1 MCGVTSAVFYQFG
14 MKSESP
20 VFWAN
25 IDSASSF
32 MPGCLD
38 NLFHITRTHPGR
50 DEFERGAICLL
61 QGKSTTGVEL
71 VNQFPRLNDL
81 GDGFGIC
88 FLKDR
93 GTGVVAD
100 CCSLLI
106 HMLKREGITNS
117 DIQRKISGSSAWFQ
131 KLEAF
136 FNKLAGNQKPYKGA
150 SAYSCYVKRH
160 SPSSCL
166 SEFGKMLEPRYWIDS
181 GSIHA

>member
-32 MPGCLD
+32 MPGSLD

-88 FLKDR
+88 FVKDR
-93 GTGVVAD
+93 GTGFVAD

-150 SAYSCYVKRH
+150 SAYS
-160 SPSSCL
+160 
-166 SEFGKMLEPRYWIDS
+166 
-181 GSIHA
+181 